1 MSMPGVWQEAGKK
14 EPKSRQTYGEWL
26 KALGIESIIRKRRN
40 TLLEYK
46 TERDMT
52 KEEILKLRDTAE
64 QTRVQ
69 FKERVTR
76 DNKYDVSCEMVALSN
91 SRGGMIVVG
100 IDDKTGRINPLSFIE
115 VQETTNLLGSLAS
128 EGVVPQILLDIEN
141 VQMEGG
147 VIVVA
152 TVKQGRNKPYR
163 DSKGIVWVK
172 QGADKRKV
180 FDNAELIAMLME
192 NGQMHPDSMPVNG
205 TSIKDLDESTLRD
218 YLLNRFRSDF
228 ERQQLSITE
237 LRHRSLDEIAG
248 ILSQTPEGI
257 LKNNGLVMEDGT
269 LTVAALMLMGKYPQ
283 RWLPAFTVRCVSFVG
298 NSIGGTEFRDK
309 SGNDAD
315 GNAVHLY
322 NYIISFLTRNLRKKQ
337 VEKDFNSQG
346 ELEVSTA
353 SLSEIV
359 TNGILHRSYVIE
371 APLRVFIFDNRIE
384 IHSPGL
390 LPEGVSMESIKHGA
404 SVPRNKLLFNHGI
417 NLLPY
422 TGAGS
427 GITRA
432 LKFTPD
438 IKFENDETLN
448 EFIVTVERRNA
459 GENSAQTD
467 RDDDRED
474 RDKRDEE
481 TKDNSLVTKRIEKQ
495 ETSKRDRDGAEEA
508 EDGSRIM
515 HTPYRLLTG
524 VQKDIIQF
532 CSIPRTAKE
541 IMDHI
546 GYYNNSKNMTAYVRP
561 LLEMGYLEM
570 TEPEKPNSKNQKYRK
585 VRKG

>member
-1 MSMPGVWQEAGKK
+1 
-14 EPKSRQTYGEWL
+14 
-26 KALGIESIIRKRRN
+26 
-40 TLLEYK
+40 
-46 TERDMT
+46 MT
-52 KEEILKLRDTAE
+52 KEDILKLRDTAE

-76 DNKYDVSCEMVALSN
+76 DNKYDVSCEMVAQSN

-100 IDDKTGRINPLSFIE
+100 IDDKTGRINPLSFVE
-115 VQETTNLLGSLAS
+115 LQETTNLLGSLAS

-152 TVKQGRNKPYR
+152 TVKQGKNKPYR

-205 TSIKDLDESTLRD
+205 TSIKDLDENTLRD

-228 ERQQLSITE
+228 ERQQLSVTE
-237 LRHRSLDEIAG
+237 LRHRSLDEITG
-248 ILSQTPEGI
+248 VLSQTPEGI
-257 LKNNGLVMEDGT
+257 LKNNGLILEDGT
-269 LTVAALMLMGKYPQ
+269 LTVAALMLMGRYPQ

-298 NSIGGTEFRDK
+298 NNIGGTEFRDK

-322 NYIISFLTRNLRKKQ
+322 NYIISFLTRNLRRKQ

-346 ELEVSTA
+346 ELEVSIA

-390 LPEGVSMESIKHGA
+390 LPEGVSMESIKH
-404 SVPRNKLLFNHGI
+404 

-438 IKFENDETLN
+438 IKFVNDETLN
-448 EFIVTVERRNA
+448 EFVVTVERRNV
-459 GENSAQTD
+459 GETSPKNDRDSD
-467 RDDDRED
+467 RDDREKRDRED
-474 RDKRDEE
+474 RDKTLENNDL
-481 TKDNSLVTKRIEKQ
+481 KNSQGL
-495 ETSKRDRDGAEEA
+495 KRDR
-508 EDGSRIM
+508 EDRDDMIETHPVS
-515 HTPYRLLTG
+515 YKSLSG
-524 VQKDIIQF
+524 VQKNVIQF
-532 CSIPRTAKE
+532 CSIPRSARE
-541 IMDHI
+541 ILEHV
-546 GYYNNSKNMTAYVRP
+546 GYAYNSTNIANQIKP
-561 LLEMGYLEM
+561 LVEYGFIEM
-570 TEPEKPNSKNQKYRK
+570 TEPEKLNSKNQKYRK
-585 VRKG
+585 VRKD

>member
-1 MSMPGVWQEAGKK
+1 
-14 EPKSRQTYGEWL
+14 
-26 KALGIESIIRKRRN
+26 
-40 TLLEYK
+40 
-46 TERDMT
+46 MT
-52 KEEILKLRDTAE
+52 KEDILRLRDTAE

-100 IDDKTGRINPLSFIE
+100 IDDKTGRINPLSFVE

-192 NGQMHPDSMPVNG
+192 NGQVHPDSMPVNG
-205 TSIKDLDESTLRD
+205 TNIKDLDENTLRD
-218 YLLNRFRSDF
+218 YLLNRFRGDF
-228 ERQQLSITE
+228 ERQQLSVTE

-427 GITRA
+427 GIIRA

-459 GENSAQTD
+459 GENGVQTD

-474 RDKRDEE
+474 RDNRDEE
-481 TKDNSLVTKRIEKQ
+481 TKDNSLVTRCIENQ
-495 ETSKRDRDGAEEA
+495 ETSKRDRDGAEEV

-515 HTPYRLLTG
+515 HTPYRLLTS

-546 GYYNNSKNMTAYVRP
+546 GYYNNSKNMTAYVKP

-570 TEPEKPNSKNQKYRK
+570 TEPEKPNSKNQKYRR

>member
-1 MSMPGVWQEAGKK
+1 
-14 EPKSRQTYGEWL
+14 
-26 KALGIESIIRKRRN
+26 
-40 TLLEYK
+40 
-46 TERDMT
+46 MT
-52 KEEILKLRDTAE
+52 KEDILRLRDTAE

-76 DNKYDVSCEMVALSN
+76 DNKYDVSCEMVAQSN

-100 IDDKTGRINPLSFIE
+100 IDDKTGRINPLSFVE

-147 VIVVA
+147 AIVVA

-205 TSIKDLDESTLRD
+205 TSINDLDENTLRD
-218 YLLNRFRSDF
+218 YLLNRFRGDF
-228 ERQQLSITE
+228 ERQQMSVAE
-237 LRHRSLDEIAG
+237 LRHRSLEEIADV
-248 ILSQTPEGI
+248 LSQTPEGI
-257 LKNNGLVMEDGT
+257 LKNNGLVTENGT
-269 LTVAALMLMGKYPQ
+269 LTVAALMLMGRYPQ

-346 ELEVSTA
+346 ELEVSIA

-438 IKFENDETLN
+438 IKFVNDETLN
-448 EFIVTVERRNA
+448 EFVVTVDRRDV
-459 GENSAQTD
+459 GETDVRND
-467 RDDDRED
+467 RDSDREY
-474 RDKRDEE
+474 RDKRDEVDR
-481 TKDNSLVTKRIEKQ
+481 DNSLSAKYIENNEATKR
-495 ETSKRDRDGAEEA
+495 DNDGVEEA
-508 EDGSRIM
+508 KDRTNIVRI
-515 HTPYRLLTG
+515 PYKQLSNA
-524 VQKDIIQF
+524 QKDIIQF

-546 GYYNNSKNMTAYVRP
+546 GYYNNSKNMTTYVRP

-570 TEPEKPNSKNQKYRK
+570 TEPDKPRSKNQKYRK
-585 VRKG
+585 LRK

>member
-1 MSMPGVWQEAGKK
+1 
-14 EPKSRQTYGEWL
+14 
-26 KALGIESIIRKRRN
+26 
-40 TLLEYK
+40 
-46 TERDMT
+46 MT
-52 KEEILKLRDTAE
+52 KEDILRLRDTAE

-100 IDDKTGRINPLSFIE
+100 IDDKTGRINPLSFVE

-147 VIVVA
+147 VIVVV

-448 EFIVTVERRNA
+448 EFIVTVERRNT
-459 GENSAQTD
+459 GENGAQTD

-474 RDKRDEE
+474 RDKRDKE
-481 TKDNSLVTKRIEKQ
+481 TKDNTLVTRRIENQ
-495 ETSKRDRDGAEEA
+495 GTSKRDRVGTEEA

-515 HTPYRLLTG
+515 HTPYRMLTS
-524 VQKDIIQF
+524 VQKDIIHF

-570 TEPEKPNSKNQKYRK
+570 TEPEKPNSKNQKYRR